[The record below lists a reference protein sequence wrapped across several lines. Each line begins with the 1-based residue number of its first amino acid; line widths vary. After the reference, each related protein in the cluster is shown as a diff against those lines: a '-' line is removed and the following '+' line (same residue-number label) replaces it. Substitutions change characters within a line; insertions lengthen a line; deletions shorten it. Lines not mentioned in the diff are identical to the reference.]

1 MPTERPR
8 HQPHKIRSK
17 LMATGHEPTANKS
30 RKGIFNN
37 HPQQVSNRERQ
48 VLARSERFELPT
60 LKFEV

>member
-8 HQPHKIRSK
+8 REPHKTRSK
-17 LMATGHEPTANKS
+17 LMATGHEPTANES
-30 RKGIFNN
+30 RKRIFNN
-37 HPQQVSNRERQ
+37 HPQQDSNRERQ